1 MRKYLLVTNGFYSAD
16 LPGSGG
22 TDRFF
27 EFSPRIGPELR
38 STPAQSGFDATNTN
52 DQRYFPKWILEPR
65 ALRLLESLPAEIRL
79 NALRRSFP
87 HILNLIAMNWRC
99 PVQMQRTVQSLLIDA
114 RGNREGFPIGVQQ
127 EITDLAD
134 YYFTVIRPQLST

>member
-1 MRKYLLVTNGFYSAD
+1 M
-16 LPGSGG
+16 
-22 TDRFF
+22 
-27 EFSPRIGPELR
+27 
-38 STPAQSGFDATNTN
+38 
-52 DQRYFPKWILEPR
+52 
-65 ALRLLESLPAEIRL
+65 RLLESLPAEIRL

-114 RGNREGFPIGVQQ
+114 RGNREGFPMSVQQ

-134 YYFTVIRPQLST
+134 YYFTVIRPQMST